1 MNVDSRIITLALFL
15 IAQSVGAIWWASGL
29 SSEVER
35 LSGLVD
41 KSDQF
46 QTEIQRAVSG
56 LDVLNFKVEE
66 LWKAIERLE
75 EADIVLREVD
85 NEIMTQHEVIF
96 SWLAEGEAE
105 QTVKETHMTEGDPVS
120 LSDRTSVGMPIR
132 NLIGLIGTVCVGAW
146 GYFGILE
153 RLNVVETNQILMSA
167 DVTKNS
173 TFTEKWPRG
182 ELGALPA
189 DAEQFMLI
197 EHLSGEFE
205 KLLDNV
211 ESGNAP
217 FDRQQALTLDF
228 YRQRI
233 EALEAKVEILKDKV
247 ALLKSQ
253 NGIH

>member
-85 NEIMTQHEVIF
+85 NEITTQHEVIF

-105 QTVKETHMTEGDPVS
+105 QTAK
-120 LSDRTSVGMPIR
+120 
-132 NLIGLIGTVCVGAW
+132 
-146 GYFGILE
+146 
-153 RLNVVETNQILMSA
+153 
-167 DVTKNS
+167 
-173 TFTEKWPRG
+173 
-182 ELGALPA
+182 
-189 DAEQFMLI
+189 
-197 EHLSGEFE
+197 
-205 KLLDNV
+205 
-211 ESGNAP
+211 GNP
-217 FDRQQALTLDF
+217 YD
-228 YRQRI
+228 
-233 EALEAKVEILKDKV
+233 
-247 ALLKSQ
+247 
-253 NGIH
+253 

>member
-85 NEIMTQHEVIF
+85 SEIMVQHETIF
-96 SWLAEGEAE
+96 AWLSEGDAE
-105 QTVKETHMTEGDPVS
+105 QTAK
-120 LSDRTSVGMPIR
+120 
-132 NLIGLIGTVCVGAW
+132 
-146 GYFGILE
+146 
-153 RLNVVETNQILMSA
+153 
-167 DVTKNS
+167 
-173 TFTEKWPRG
+173 
-182 ELGALPA
+182 
-189 DAEQFMLI
+189 
-197 EHLSGEFE
+197 
-205 KLLDNV
+205 
-211 ESGNAP
+211 GNP
-217 FDRQQALTLDF
+217 YD
-228 YRQRI
+228 
-233 EALEAKVEILKDKV
+233 
-247 ALLKSQ
+247 
-253 NGIH
+253 